1 MIFGVVDAA
10 RDRRNPFALIL
21 AYRRP
26 LWRTTVS
33 EVRQRYAGSAMGLFW
48 LALAPALL
56 LALYACVF
64 IYIYKTVPEGMDTT
78 TYLVRLFAGLL
89 PFLAFCDGLLSGS
102 GAVSSN
108 RAVLLNTVYPAE
120 LVPLRAVLSG
130 HAVAALGLIL
140 VAALALATGHPLQGL
155 LLLPVVFVLQIMFV
169 AGLAWPLSLANLVL
183 RDVQQILTFLC
194 TALMIVSPIAYLPGS
209 APGPLKLLVYLNP
222 VSYFVI
228 TCQSLVVT
236 GSPPPMKVVL
246 VMTALS
252 GGAFVIGFRLFQRGK
267 LAFWDYA

>member
-1 MIFGVVDAA
+1 MGAA
-10 RDRRNPFALIL
+10 AIRRNPFLMIL
-21 AYRRP
+21 AYRTP

-48 LALAPALL
+48 VALAPGLL

-64 IYIYKTVPEGMDTT
+64 IYIYKTVPAGMDTT
-78 TYLVRLFAGLL
+78 AYLLQLFAGLL
-89 PFLAFCDGLLSGS
+89 PFIAFSDGLLNGSGS
-102 GAVSSN
+102 VLSN

-130 HAVAALGLIL
+130 HAVAALGLVL
-140 VAALALATGHPLQGL
+140 VAGLSLATDHPHRGL

-169 AGLAWPLSLANLVL
+169 CGVAWPLSLANLVL
-183 RDVQQILTFLC
+183 RDVQQILAFLT
-194 TALMIVSPIAYLPGS
+194 TALMIASPIAYAPDS
-209 APGPLKLLVYLNP
+209 APGPLQLLVYLNP
-222 VSYFVI
+222 LSYFVLP
-228 TCQSLVVT
+228 CQSLVVSGT
-236 GSPPPMKVVL
+236 LPSTKIVI

-252 GGAFVIGFRLFQRGK
+252 FGAFFIGFRMFQRGK